1 MLRVVAGLMFDG
13 DTFLIGQRKSDNK
26 TLPDYWELPG
36 GKIDDS
42 DPTPD
47 HAIKREWKEEL
58 NIEVFIFHEL
68 PTRVINNV
76 EVYPYMLKYE
86 SGKAKMN
93 EHQSIKFVKF
103 NEIKDYKLTPI
114 SKEIIHIVR
123 RSYDIFLKP
132 HIKE

>member
-1 MLRVVAGLMFDG
+1 MLKVVAGLMFDG

-114 SKEIIHIVR
+114 SKRIIHIVK
-123 RSYDIFLKP
+123 RSYNIFLKP
-132 HIKE
+132 KE

>member
-1 MLRVVAGLMFDG
+1 MLKVVAGLMFDG

-42 DPTPD
+42 DTTPD
-47 HAIKREWKEEL
+47 HTIKREWKEEL
-58 NIEVFIFHEL
+58 DIEVFIFHEL

>member
-1 MLRVVAGLMFDG
+1 MLKVVAGLMFDG

-58 NIEVFIFHEL
+58 DIEVFIFHEL

-103 NEIKDYKLTPI
+103 NEIKHYKLTPI

>member
-1 MLRVVAGLMFDG
+1 MLKVVAGLMFDG

>member
-1 MLRVVAGLMFDG
+1 MLKVVAGLMFDG

-58 NIEVFIFHEL
+58 DIEVFIFHEL

>member
-1 MLRVVAGLMFDG
+1 MLKVVAGLMFDG
-13 DTFLIGQRKSDNK
+13 DTFLIGQRKSENK

-58 NIEVFIFHEL
+58 DIEVFIFHEL